1 MKRFAKTVLFLF
13 LIFVVMHSIMQPAIA
28 QQQPIVL
35 DFYYSSNCGS
45 CEVQRKLIN
54 ESFAQNASYQ
64 DVLVVVWK
72 DIAKN
77 TTYLNEW
84 KTEYKNYS
92 YPFVVVRYQT
102 DEVVLP
108 KYEIKVETIARII
121 DAYVANMTVNMTT
134 GEDMVIETIFGDI
147 RINVSAWSLPIL
159 TIVLGGLDSL
169 NPCAFFILIFLLN
182 LLIYARSRKRMM
194 LVGGVFI
201 LFSGL
206 FYFVF
211 MFLLFNAFFLTRE
224 HVGIITLIAGGLA
237 LVLGI
242 INIKDFFWFK
252 KGASL
257 SIPEE
262 KKPGLFKQMRE
273 LVKTPQLPLAIMGT
287 VVLATTVNFYELL
300 CTLGLP
306 LVFTQQLALYDLAPL
321 DYYLYI
327 FLYNVVYVIP
337 LIVIVLIFVITLGRR
352 KLSEWH
358 GQVLKLMTGIMLSS
372 FGVLFLVDYRILEI
386 VITPIVLLLFSA
398 VATAVIALVWKS
410 VQAKKEGE

>member
-1 MKRFAKTVLFLF
+1 MKWITRVLLLMGILLF
-13 LIFVVMHSIMQPAIA
+13 ILAGMVSPVCA
-28 QQQPIVL
+28 QEPIEL

-64 DVLVVVWK
+64 EILVVVWK

-92 YPFVVVRYQT
+92 YPFAVLRHQT

-108 KYEIKVETIARII
+108 KYEIKVETIASII
-121 DAYVANMTVNMTT
+121 DAYAANMTVNTTT
-134 GEDMVIETIFGDI
+134 GDDMVIETIFGDL
-147 RINVSAWSLPIL
+147 RINVSAWSLPLL
-159 TIVLGGLDSL
+159 TIVLGGADSF

-182 LLIYARSRKRMM
+182 LLIYARSRKRML

-201 LFSGL
+201 FFSGL

-211 MFLLFNAFFLTRE
+211 MFLLFNAFFLTRD
-224 HVGIITLIAGGLA
+224 HIGIITIVAGGIA
-237 LVLGI
+237 LVLGM

-257 SIPEE
+257 SIPEK

-273 LVKTPQLPLAIMGT
+273 LVKTPQLTIALVGT
-287 VVLATTVNFYELL
+287 VVLAATVNFYELL

-306 LVFTQQLALYDLAPL
+306 LVFTQQLALYNLSSFE
-321 DYYLYI
+321 YYLYI
-327 FLYNVVYVIP
+327 FFYNVVYVIP
-337 LIVIVLIFVITLGRR
+337 LISIVLIFVITLGRR
-352 KLSEWH
+352 TLSEWH
-358 GQVLKLMTGIMLSS
+358 GQMLKLMTGIMLSS
-372 FGVLFLVDYRILEI
+372 FGVLFLVNYQLLEN
-386 VITPIVLLLFSA
+386 VATPILLLVFSS
-398 VATAVIALVWKS
+398 VTTAAIAIVWKR
-410 VQAKKEGE
+410 VQHRKESD